1 MAVCPLIF
9 FAHIFPK
16 MACFCSLF
24 WPPKLFTQAGQF
36 FFTQIYLSYP
46 WHFPTLTIQLLSL
59 QFSTALLQFGPGMHK
74 KAAVGR
80 VWYAQ
85 IKPHQTLLL
94 SYCIAQSLGMES
106 VAFHFNQN
114 WNGPPLAWADKLG
127 LDRVFPLH
135 HHCVLC
141 LVQVELG
148 NKSDSIVTQML
159 RQEIPKLPC
168 LCFFIKYF

>member
-1 MAVCPLIF
+1 MVKTHAEGVVESMGNYVELHADKRRGRMDISDVGVEALI
-9 FAHIFPK
+9 H
-16 MACFCSLF
+16 
-24 WPPKLFTQAGQF
+24 
-36 FFTQIYLSYP
+36 
-46 WHFPTLTIQLLSL
+46 
-59 QFSTALLQFGPGMHK
+59 
-74 KAAVGR
+74 
-80 VWYAQ
+80 
-85 IKPHQTLLL
+85 
-94 SYCIAQSLGMES
+94 
-106 VAFHFNQN
+106 